1 MALGSSG
8 QISIGDIN
16 EEKGLSREAANSSLT
31 SLSTTNVNSGSVSKP
46 DGATPHAISEFYSY
60 DHTYSPVSPTPSIT
74 PTPSLLCYTSTIG
87 LVSLKQTTAT
97 LACSTPVAI
106 TLYINGPETYTQSDC
121 SGVAAGDEQICNDPM
136 LPPLT

>member
-46 DGATPHAISEFYSY
+46 DGARLTQSVNFIVTTILIHLYLPHQAS
-60 DHTYSPVSPTPSIT
+60 HQHP
-74 PTPSLLCYTSTIG
+74 LCC
-87 LVSLKQTTAT
+87 VT
-97 LACSTPVAI
+97 LA
-106 TLYINGPETYTQSDC
+106 Q
-121 SGVAAGDEQICNDPM
+121 
-136 LPPLT
+136 